1 MQMILKLK
9 VKVSLKV
16 KPKLI
21 MIVETRSYI
30 QTVAKGLEEVLYHG
44 KSEHMV
50 VVYMVVLLVE
60 VDVVLPNYFMP
71 VVMVTVMVPV
81 KLEVPI
87 IMRIDGS
94 GE

>member
-1 MQMILKLK
+1 
-9 VKVSLKV
+9 
-16 KPKLI
+16 
-21 MIVETRSYI
+21 
-30 QTVAKGLEEVLYHG
+30 
-44 KSEHMV
+44 
-50 VVYMVVLLVE
+50 MVVLLVE

-71 VVMVTVMVPV
+71 VVMATVMVPV